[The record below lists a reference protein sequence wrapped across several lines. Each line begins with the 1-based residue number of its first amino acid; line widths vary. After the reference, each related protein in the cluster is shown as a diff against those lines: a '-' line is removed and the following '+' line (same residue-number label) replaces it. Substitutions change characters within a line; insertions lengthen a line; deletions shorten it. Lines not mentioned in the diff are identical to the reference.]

1 MSEYV
6 DPEYIRM
13 LLFCVNK
20 ENNIIKINNG
30 RQRGHTT
37 AIIELANEDDVVV
50 TSYPAHFNRMYTE
63 RHGDQK
69 PPRAIHPNSRIH
81 VCKRHVRYVFIDNAS
96 SLTTLQKQTCA
107 CLIYMPLLNPEA
119 YIFLG

>member
-69 PPRAIHPNSRIH
+69 PPRVIHSPDMLRGWR
-81 VCKRHVRYVFIDNAS
+81 KKVRYVFVDNAS
-96 SLTTLQKQTCA
+96 SLRSSQKQD
-107 CLIYMPLLNPEA
+107 LINALSGLTPEA